1 MKKFSLLNQLSERLA
16 ENLMAGLVP
25 TRRQTARD
33 TSCNVASWQSASNA
47 CAAKAVPE
55 SADESAMEVAGKENG
70 ESASIEYSIK
80 APNELSRPVRVALWL
95 INFYRMAVSPMLP
108 PCCRF
113 EPTCSQYT
121 YQAIARFGLRRGGWL
136 GLKRLARC
144 RPFGPCGYDPVPE
157 RDEAESSAR

>member
-1 MKKFSLLNQLSERLA
+1 MKNFSLLNQLSQRLA
-16 ENLMAGLVP
+16 ENFMAGLVP

-33 TSCNVASWQSASNA
+33 TSYNVASLQDVAGES
-47 CAAKAVPE
+47 AAKALAE
-55 SADESAMEVAGKENG
+55 EDASANQVANQENG

-108 PCCRF
+108 PSCRF

-136 GLKRLARC
+136 GLKRLVRC

-157 RDEAESSAR
+157 RDEAEKSVR

>member
-1 MKKFSLLNQLSERLA
+1 MRKFSLLNQLSERLA

-33 TSCNVASWQSASNA
+33 TSCNVTSWQGVAGEN
-47 CAAKAVPE
+47 AAKALSE
-55 SADESAMEVAGKENG
+55 EDASANQVASQENG

-108 PCCRF
+108 PSCRF

-157 RDEAESSAR
+157 WDEAEKSAR